1 MSVLLLIVTI
11 LSLAIALATSAIA
24 WRVVRDERQRSAAR
38 VAALETDIYA
48 DISGDGPP
56 QVVPRPRLQPRSAT
70 ATSRSAV
77 AAAVYS
83 REPEVADLQLRP
95 ERPSSVDLFAAQVTR
110 PRSRLSAIIALALFI
125 TGCAAALAV
134 VLGSASRERV
144 EPPRTSV
151 ATSTAETPAG
161 TEAIVQA
168 APLELVALG
177 QEREA
182 DRLTVRGV
190 VRNPQSGQEGRNI
203 AVVVFVF
210 GHGGES
216 VATGRA
222 PIAAPVLAPGGEST
236 FLVVVPGVSDVERY
250 RVSFKSDDRVLPHVD
265 RRSKT

>member
-38 VAALETDIYA
+38 VTALEADIYA
-48 DISGDGPP
+48 GVSGDGPP
-56 QVVPRPRLQPRSAT
+56 QVVPRPRLQPRA
-70 ATSRSAV
+70 AIAPGRSPV
-77 AAAVYS
+77 AAVYP
-83 REPEVADLQLRP
+83 REPEVPDLQLRP
-95 ERPSSVDLFAAQVTR
+95 ERPSSVDLFAAQVAP

-144 EPPRTSV
+144 EPPRVST
-151 ATSTAETPAG
+151 ATSTVETPAG

-190 VRNPQSGQEGRNI
+190 VRNPQSGQEGRDI

-222 PIAAPVLAPGGEST
+222 PIAAPVLAPGAEST
-236 FLVVVPGVSDVERY
+236 FLVIVPGVSDVERY

>member
-48 DISGDGPP
+48 GISADGPP
-56 QVVPRPRLQPRSAT
+56 QVVPRPRLQTRAAIAP
-70 ATSRSAV
+70 SRSAV
-77 AAAVYS
+77 ATVYS
-83 REPEVADLQLRP
+83 REPEVPDLQLRP

-110 PRSRLSAIIALALFI
+110 TRSRLSAIIALALFI
-125 TGCAAALAV
+125 TGCAAAVAV

-144 EPPRTSV
+144 ESPRTTTV
-151 ATSTAETPAG
+151 ASTAETATG
-161 TEAIVQA
+161 TEAVVQA

-222 PIAAPVLAPGGEST
+222 PIAAAVLAPGAEST

-250 RVSFKSDDRVLPHVD
+250 RVSFKSDDRIVPHID

>member
-48 DISGDGPP
+48 GISGDGPP
-56 QVVPRPRLQPRSAT
+56 QVVPRPRLQPRAAIPS
-70 ATSRSAV
+70 SRSSV
-77 AAAVYS
+77 AAVYT
-83 REPEVADLQLRP
+83 RDPEVQDLQLRP
-95 ERPSSVDLFAAQVTR
+95 ERPSTVDLFAAQVTQ

-144 EPPRTSV
+144 EPPRTST
-151 ATSTAETPAG
+151 APSTAEAPAG
-161 TEAIVQA
+161 TEAVVQA
-168 APLELVALG
+168 MPLELVALG

-222 PIAAPVLAPGGEST
+222 PIAASVLEPGAEST
-236 FLVVVPGVSDVERY
+236 FLVVVPGVSNVERY
-250 RVSFKSDDRVLPHVD
+250 RVSFKSDDRIVPHID

>member
-70 ATSRSAV
+70 APSRSAV
-77 AAAVYS
+77 AAVYS
-83 REPEVADLQLRP
+83 RETEVPDLQLRP
-95 ERPSSVDLFAAQVTR
+95 ERPSSVDLFAAQVTP

-125 TGCAAALAV
+125 TGCAAAVAV

-144 EPPRTSV
+144 EPPRTST

-161 TEAIVQA
+161 TEAIVQV

-222 PIAAPVLAPGGEST
+222 PIAAPLLAPGAEST

-250 RVSFKSDDRVLPHVD
+250 RVSFKSDDRIVPHID